1 MLGYQYNA
9 PEIMLFQD
17 KAQAHTE
24 LYIVAGAYNHKPNHF
39 LEMWTFHIEATLYS
53 TTNCKTQHCLTTQF
67 ITSPQEQKTN
77 NFHQI
82 DLDANGVL
90 THGGK

>member
-1 MLGYQYNA
+1 MRHNKLQN
-9 PEIMLFQD
+9 LV
-17 KAQAHTE
+17 
-24 LYIVAGAYNHKPNHF
+24 L
-39 LEMWTFHIEATLYS
+39 
-53 TTNCKTQHCLTTQF
+53 LTTQF

-90 THGGK
+90 THGRKGHLFPIFLFFPPLCTALQIKWSVCDSLMLAEATASRALDCKCSLRGPAPV

>member
-1 MLGYQYNA
+1 MRHNKLQN
-9 PEIMLFQD
+9 LV
-17 KAQAHTE
+17 
-24 LYIVAGAYNHKPNHF
+24 L
-39 LEMWTFHIEATLYS
+39 
-53 TTNCKTQHCLTTQF
+53 LTTQF

-90 THGGK
+90 THGRK

>member
-1 MLGYQYNA
+1 MCCVCYT
-9 PEIMLFQD
+9 
-17 KAQAHTE
+17 AQACIE
-24 LYIVAGAYNHKPNHF
+24 LCICANKCNQKVNIAP
-39 LEMWTFHIEATLYS
+39 LEMWSLHTVASLNS
-53 TTNCKTQHCLTTQF
+53 TTNCKTYHCLTTQC

-77 NFHQI
+77 NFHHI